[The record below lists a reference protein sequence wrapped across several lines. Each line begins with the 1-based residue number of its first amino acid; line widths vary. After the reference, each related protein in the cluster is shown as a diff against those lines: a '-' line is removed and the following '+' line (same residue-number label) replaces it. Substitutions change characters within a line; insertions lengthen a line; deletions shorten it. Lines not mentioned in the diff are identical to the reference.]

1 MAQATVR
8 PRLAGHSPL
17 EIGIDRIWRFFCS
30 VRAAVYEIIAL
41 AVLVLIGTLAGSSVP
56 FRIGKLVPATQPVVD
71 RWYGWDVFHSILFMA
86 LLALI
91 ATAIAI
97 CTLNRA
103 PAIWGAI
110 AHPTVHT
117 THGFL
122 RATET
127 GATIRSDQPATHA
140 GSWLVE
146 SMHQR
151 RYRVLTVA
159 RGDEIH
165 LYADRNR
172 FARLGTFP
180 FHLALILILVG
191 GIVGARYGY
200 REKQFV
206 IPEGSVR
213 SLGHGTNLN
222 VRLDSF
228 SDAYRED
235 GSAKEY
241 RSELTLLRD
250 GEPVK
255 TGAITVNHPM
265 TYHNIVFYQSGFGQA
280 VVLRVTGPQGEPL
293 YDDALALGL
302 FESRTNADAPA
313 GVLDL
318 PQAGASLNV
327 IAPDQ
332 NPANAPELDE
342 LRLRSGELFIQYRSR
357 DPRIGGAPSSAV
369 IGQGQKTTLNGLTVT
384 FVRER
389 RFTSLQVGHNPGI
402 PVFFLAALFLVG
414 GLAITFYF
422 PHRRV
427 RAIIAADQRGSGSLI
442 TLAPLARRDWSAKR
456 DFERLLDA
464 LRQRG
469 AIVVERAG
477 SSTEGLAAGPELAAD

>member
-1 MAQATVR
+1 MAQVTAR
-8 PRLAGHSPL
+8 PRLAGHSPIS
-17 EIGIDRIWRFFCS
+17 IGVDRVWRFFCS

-41 AVLVLIGTLAGSSVP
+41 ALLVLIGTLAGSSVP
-56 FRIGKLVPATQPVVD
+56 FRIAKIVPATQPVVD
-71 RWYGWDVFHSILFMA
+71 RWYAWDVFHSVLFMA

-103 PAIWGAI
+103 PAIWSAI
-110 AHPTVHT
+110 THPTVHT

-122 RATET
+122 RTTET
-127 GATIRSDQPATHA
+127 AASMSSDQPAALA
-140 GSWLVE
+140 GSWLAGAMRE
-146 SMHQR
+146 RH
-151 RYRVLTVA
+151 YRVLTVQ
-159 RGDEIH
+159 RGDEVH
-165 LYADRNR
+165 LYADKNR

-206 IPEGSVR
+206 VPEGSVR
-213 SLGHGTNLN
+213 PLGHGTTID

-235 GSAKEY
+235 GSAKEF
-241 RSELTLLRD
+241 RSELALLD
-250 GEPVK
+250 GDKIVK

-280 VVLRVTGPQGEPL
+280 VVLKVTGPHGEPL
-293 YDDALALGL
+293 YEDALPLGL

-313 GVLDL
+313 GVLEL
-318 PQAGASLNV
+318 PQAGAALNV

-332 NPANAPELDE
+332 NPANSPELDT
-342 LRLRSGELFIQYRSR
+342 LGLRSGELFVQYRSR
-357 DPRIGGAPSSAV
+357 DPLKGGAPVSAV
-369 IGQGQKTTLNGLTVT
+369 IGQGQQTKLNGLSIT

-389 RFTSLQVGHNPGI
+389 RFTSLQVAHNPGI
-402 PVFFLAALFLVG
+402 PVFFLAALLLVG

-427 RAIIAADQRGSGSLI
+427 RAIVSSQGTRSVT
-442 TLAPLARRDWSAKR
+442 TLAPLARRDWSGKR
-456 DFERLLDA
+456 DFDRLLDD
-464 LRQRG
+464 LRREG
-469 AIVVERAG
+469 ARIIERRAPSAENDVL
-477 SSTEGLAAGPELAAD
+477 SSTATAD